1 MAKGRGFGLA
11 LFICERLLLCR
22 IGLRHVELIIWNDE
36 ALDRLA
42 ANDVRIDDFVHVGRR
57 DVAVPNG
64 FGIDD
69 NRRAELALIETT
81 RLVGANRI
89 LDSPLRQLRFEKPVK
104 FAFAGRIAA
113 AARMALGTLIGA
125 NENVFLE
132 FRHESIVTA
141 GRLHVSRSA

>member
-1 MAKGRGFGLA
+1 
-11 LFICERLLLCR
+11 
-22 IGLRHVELIIWNDE
+22 
-36 ALDRLA
+36 
-42 ANDVRIDDFVHVGRR
+42 
-57 DVAVPNG
+57 
-64 FGIDD
+64 
-69 NRRAELALIETT
+69 
-81 RLVGANRI
+81 
-89 LDSPLRQLRFEKPVK
+89 VK